1 MISIPRMANDLTLL
15 TIAEAAERIRR
26 REVSPVE
33 LTEAYLA
40 RIGRL
45 NPSINAYVTVTAGR
59 AKSDAAAAEKAIAA
73 GEYRGPLHG
82 IPIGL
87 KDLYDTAGIETAG
100 GSKILRRRVPERDST
115 AARKLAEAGAVLLGK
130 TNTHEFAWG
139 TTTNNPHT
147 GATHNPW
154 DLERIP
160 GGSSGGSGAAI
171 AARMAAGTLGTDTG
185 GSIRIPAALCGCVGL
200 KPTWGRASK
209 AGVLPMSWQFDH
221 PGPIVK
227 CVEDAAIV
235 LQAIAG
241 YDVDDFA
248 TVPVPVPDY
257 REGLERGVRGLRIGV
272 PREQFFGL
280 LDAEV
285 RVAIEGVIET
295 LRGLG
300 AEIVDDFDPGF
311 TRSQTNQAW
320 AVCLAESEAYH
331 APWFPSRKDD
341 YGTDLQA
348 TLSLP
353 LPDTKG
359 LADAYRAVYDIREG
373 TRRAF
378 QQVDLMVTPGMMRPA
393 SKIGE
398 EEVEVDGVRVSTG
411 AAFAGMTLPFNIGG
425 APAITLP
432 CGLSS
437 EGLPISVQLA
447 GAPWDEGTVLRG
459 AAALEGA
466 LGRLAIDD

>member
-1 MISIPRMANDLTLL
+1 MSDQLTNL
-15 TIAEAAERIRR
+15 TIAEAAKRIER
-26 REVSPVE
+26 RELSPVE
-33 LTEAYLA
+33 LTEAYLD
-40 RIGRL
+40 RIERL
-45 NPSINAYVTVTAGR
+45 NPAINAYVLVTAER
-59 AKSDAAAAEKAIAA
+59 ARADAAAAEKAISG

-87 KDLYDTAGIETAG
+87 KDLYDTAGIATAG
-100 GSKILRRRVPERDST
+100 GSKVLAGRVPEKDST
-115 AARKLAEAGAVLLGK
+115 AARKLADAGAVLLGK

-139 TTTNNPHT
+139 TTTNNVWT

-154 DLERIP
+154 DLDRIP

-227 CVEDAAIV
+227 CVEDAAIM

-257 REGLERGVRGLRIGV
+257 REGLERGVKGLRIGV

-280 LDAEV
+280 LDGEM
-285 RVAIEGVIET
+285 RVAVELAIET
-295 LRGLG
+295 LQGLG
-300 AEIVDDFDPGF
+300 AEIVDNFDPGYDRA
-311 TRSQTNQAW
+311 TLNKAW
-320 AVCLAESEAYH
+320 QVCVAESQAYH
-331 APWFPSRKDD
+331 AHWFETQRDD
-341 YGTDLQA
+341 YSAELQA
-348 TLSLP
+348 VLSLP
-353 LPDTKG
+353 VPDTKG

-373 TRRAF
+373 MRRAF
-378 QQVDLMVTPGMMRPA
+378 ERVDLMLTPGTMRA
-393 SKIGE
+393 AAKIGE
-398 EEVEVDGVRVSTG
+398 ELMDVDGHQMTPG
-411 AAFAGMTLPFNIGG
+411 GAFASMTMPFNIGG
-425 APAITLP
+425 VPAMTLP

-437 EGLPISVQLA
+437 EGLPLSIQFAAGPWQEGMVLRA
-447 GAPWDEGTVLRG
+447 GAAWEK
-459 AAALEGA
+459 ES
-466 LGRLAIDD
+466 GRLAAPER